1 MGYSNGGYNNF
12 VEMDLVGWRFNPPL
26 NKAEKKLFIDD
37 SAYADIDYIRAK
49 VRAFKSEHPNL
60 SMIILD
66 SLKLKKR

>member
-1 MGYSNGGYNNF
+1 
-12 VEMDLVGWRFNPPL
+12 VARFNPPL